1 MAMSAQVVYRFNGFR
16 LDPVRRLLFRANGE
30 PIPLKPKVFDT
41 LLYLVERPGVLVD
54 KQALLGAVWPHVVVE
69 ENNLNKAISTLRHV
83 FGETRD
89 EHRFIVTEPG
99 RGYRF
104 VAHVEAVPAESA
116 ISMSGV
122 PVSRTE
128 AEGAPTTA
136 SAAAAQSSVP
146 PSQPHP
152 TTVQPRKRSLVWAA
166 AAVVLA
172 GVAAVSWTA
181 QRSAA
186 ARWAREEAIPEVAR
200 LVDAGDY
207 QAAFALAGE
216 ARKSVANDPLLDR
229 VTPLFAATFS
239 VTTMP
244 AGADVYVRAYD
255 DADGEWQL
263 LGHSPLASVQV
274 PRDALRW
281 RFEKAGYALAERATT
296 ALDDTYGGAH
306 IDVPLQ
312 EVGAATEDMVLVP
325 GGRIGRVVSAR
336 QVTIRALDLAPYFID
351 RFEVTNADFKEF
363 VDAGGYVDARH
374 WEGLTFVRNG
384 VELPFEQAMA
394 QFVDSTGRPGPA
406 SWELGDYPEGQG
418 SNPVTGVSRYEA
430 AAYARYRGKQLPTVY
445 HWAKAGRTDW
455 DGASSLLGLSVPL
468 SNFGTTGPV
477 AVGSRQAIGPYG
489 AYDLHGNVREWV
501 ENGGGALGGWVLGG
515 GFEDAA
521 YNFSIAFPTDPFT
534 RSASAGFRLMR
545 TSGDEPV
552 AKDALAPV
560 ALRPVRDTSV
570 EPVSDEVY
578 ELIRAQYH
586 YVAGEL
592 DASEPETVESTDDWI
607 KQRVVINT
615 VNGERMAVYLF
626 IPHDAPPKA
635 QALILFPGVDHFQTR
650 LPEKRIQ
657 PGQAAAPLDYLVR
670 SRRVVVAPS
679 FQGSYARFEKPFDS
693 GDAFRLRREW
703 VDRRWDL
710 GATLDY
716 LATREDID
724 ASKIG
729 YVGGSMGAAH
739 ALPLLALEPRLKTAV
754 LMSGG
759 LPFDGAPPEVEPVNF
774 VPRITLPVLIV
785 SGKYDPYFSVDGAQ
799 RPLYNLLGTRAED
812 KRYYALEAG
821 HASLPRAEVVR
832 LVLDWLDRYLGPVE

>member
-1 MAMSAQVVYRFNGFR
+1 M
-16 LDPVRRLLFRANGE
+16 
-30 PIPLKPKVFDT
+30 
-41 LLYLVERPGVLVD
+41 
-54 KQALLGAVWPHVVVE
+54 
-69 ENNLNKAISTLRHV
+69 
-83 FGETRD
+83 
-89 EHRFIVTEPG
+89 
-99 RGYRF
+99 
-104 VAHVEAVPAESA
+104 
-116 ISMSGV
+116 
-122 PVSRTE
+122 
-128 AEGAPTTA
+128 
-136 SAAAAQSSVP
+136 
-146 PSQPHP
+146 
-152 TTVQPRKRSLVWAA
+152 
-166 AAVVLA
+166 
-172 GVAAVSWTA
+172 SWTA

-216 ARKSVANDPLLDR
+216 ARKSVAKDPLLER

-239 VTTMP
+239 VTTTP

-296 ALDDTYGGAH
+296 ALDDTFGGAH

-336 QVTIRALDLAPYFID
+336 QVAIRALDLAPYFID

-363 VDAGGYVDARH
+363 VDAGGYADARH

-394 QFVDSTGRPGPA
+394 QLVDSTGRPGPA

-418 SNPVTGVSRYEA
+418 SYPVTGVSRYEA
-430 AAYARYRGKQLPTVY
+430 AAYARFRGKQLPTVY

-455 DGASSLLGLSVPL
+455 DAGSSLVGLSVPL

-477 AVGSRQAIGPYG
+477 AVGSRQDIGPFG
-489 AYDLHGNVREWV
+489 TYDLYGNVREWV
-501 ENGGGALGGWVLGG
+501 ANGGGSLGGWVLGG
-515 GFEDAA
+515 GFEEVA
-521 YNFSIAFPTDPFT
+521 YEFSTAMPTDPFT
-534 RSASAGFRLMR
+534 RSASVGFRLMR

-570 EPVSDEVY
+570 DPVSDEVY
-578 ELIRAQYH
+578 ELFRAQYH
-586 YVAGEL
+586 YVPGEL
-592 DASEPETVESTDDWI
+592 DASEPETVESTDHWI

-650 LPEKRIQ
+650 MPEEQIQ

-679 FQGSYARFEKPFDS
+679 FQGSYARFEKPFDAS
-693 GDAFRLRREW
+693 DALRLRREW

-729 YVGGSMGAAH
+729 YVGRSMGAAQ

-754 LMSGG
+754 LLGGG
-759 LPFDGAPPEVEPVNF
+759 LPFDNAPPEAEPVNF
-774 VPRITLPVLIV
+774 VPRITLPVLMV
-785 SGKYDPYFSVDGAQ
+785 SGKYDPYFPVDGAQ
-799 RPLYNLLGTRAED
+799 KQLYELLGTRPED
-812 KRYYALEAG
+812 KRHYALEAG

-832 LVLDWLDRYLGPVE
+832 LVLDWLDRYLGPVG